1 MWSINNV
8 LDYSGKKLSL
18 YSGKIL
24 DFEERRGFN
33 IILTGSNARL
43 LGKELATALTGEDIF
58 L

>member
-1 MWSINNV
+1 VWSINNFWG
-8 LDYSGKKLSL
+8 YSGKKLSL